1 MPRPPPQGSDAVRT
15 AARRDLSLRPSAGF
29 AGAIEGG
36 RFRKR
41 GAAPRRGNQR
51 RPHAARRRGRGV
63 AEGGRSRP
71 HLGRHLYGAR
81 RGPCAPASPDREGR
95 GAADRRHGPD
105 HLLHRSVAGPA
116 GHRDRLRRADD
127 RQPHGQ
133 VHAVALEAR
142 TQGHDRQGLPRSAG
156 EGRAEAVQG
165 DLLRRDRRRRRR
177 ALRVR
182 EEGGGRGLRGPRHGG
197 DPPARG
203 GRLPGH
209 RALRLP
215 RRRSLPGRA
224 EGLREGG
231 PIPSGRAQV
240 SARVTAARPPIAAP
254 HLRRDAWWALPLT
267 VVIVLGSFIVY
278 STWAAFQN
286 AHYWAP
292 PYLSPFYSPCLSA
305 TCLHVTFGYGLPEI
319 QLPIIGI
326 LSPAFRFPRPAGG
339 TEFGI
344 GVGTLVMWANVILLA
359 GYTFSCHSCRHVC
372 GGHVDVFSKAPTRY
386 RLWHV
391 ITRLNEQH
399 PTFAWLSLF
408 SVGLTDL
415 YIRLV
420 SLGVI
425 RDLRII

>member
-1 MPRPPPQGSDAVRT
+1 MIRRPPRSTLFPYTTLFRSASPAPTKGGGSEGGRSPPARKSNATRT
-15 AARRDLSLRPSAGF
+15 GTKRRRYERSRSSAGF

-36 RFRKR
+36 RFRKG
-41 GAAPRRGNQR
+41 GAAPLRGNQR
-51 RPHAARRRGRGV
+51 RADAADRRRRAV

-71 HLGRHLYGAR
+71 HFGRHLYRAR

-95 GAADRRHGPD
+95 GAADRRQGPD
-105 HLLHRSVAGPA
+105 HLLHRAVAGPA

-127 RQPHGQ
+127 RQPYGQ

-240 SARVTAARPPIAAP
+240 SVRVTAARPPIAAP

-267 VVIVLGSFIVY
+267 TAIVLGSFIVY
-278 STWAAFQN
+278 STWAAFPN

-326 LSPAFRFPRPAGG
+326 DR
-339 TEFGI
+339 
-344 GVGTLVMWANVILLA
+344 
-359 GYTFSCHSCRHVC
+359 
-372 GGHVDVFSKAPTRY
+372 K
-386 RLWHV
+386 
-391 ITRLNEQH
+391 
-399 PTFAWLSLF
+399 
-408 SVGLTDL
+408 SV
-415 YIRLV
+415 V
-420 SLGVI
+420 
-425 RDLRII
+425 